1 MLTKETSND
10 EQFLHNSFEKSVIDE
25 EHLHEDAMIPDDTVE
40 RNQPDSGT
48 SSGFSSLHKF
58 DEKTKCEDENEE
70 EEESSPSPSNNNNFE
85 SQLGNHIDQ
94 FLEETKDSLQRDS
107 CKQMSFNSSPV
118 YSTIIASKD
127 EEQDCCLDAEVAQSI
142 DSNAG
147 SNQVH
152 KEVSEE
158 TDLRVSN
165 SETFSTSS
173 NLTIDEV
180 HEEEQS
186 RLENKTPVPF
196 TENNANDTTLNNE
209 PTSNI
214 PSTNNASQHNT
225 TNENSSF
232 EFVEDRK
239 SIEHDMMNTTSR
251 SINGSVT
258 SVTSPGKRSKKRND
272 SKRSRN
278 STSIS
283 SVNSSISSNAKNSP
297 SK

>member
-25 EHLHEDAMIPDDTVE
+25 DHLHEDAMIADDMVE

-58 DEKTKCEDENEE
+58 DEKTKGEDENEE
-70 EEESSPSPSNNNNFE
+70 EEESSPSNNNNFE

-94 FLEETKDSLQRDS
+94 FLEKTKDNIQRDS
-107 CKQMSFNSSPV
+107 CKQLSFNSSPV
-118 YSTIIASKD
+118 YSTINASKG
-127 EEQDCCLDAEVAQSI
+127 EEQDCFLDAEVEQSI

-147 SNQVH
+147 SKKR
-152 KEVSEE
+152 KEVEE
-158 TDLRVSN
+158 TNLRVSN

-196 TENNANDTTLNNE
+196 TENNTNDTTLKNE

-214 PSTNNASQHNT
+214 SSANNASQHST

-239 SIEHDMMNTTSR
+239 SIEHDMMNTTSK
-251 SINGSVT
+251 SMNGSVT
-258 SVTSPGKRSKKRND
+258 SATSPGKRSKKRND